1 MQVAYELGTKLKQV
15 VCTFTLTLPP
25 PPPPP
30 LFACFC
36 ILMDLFSP
44 GINANVIIESPL
56 RSLSG
61 YQEIKPFLIRFLLWI
76 VSCSGQ
82 VLQTPY
88 KSNQRSC
95 SMKKVFLNIYQNS
108 HENQC
113 RSLFLI
119 KLDYD
124 LQLSIKETPT

>member
-1 MQVAYELGTKLKQV
+1 MQVAYELGTKLKQC
-15 VCTFTLTLPP
+15 VCTFTLTQPP

-30 LFACFC
+30 PYSHAFAFWW
-36 ILMDLFSP
+36 ISSP
-44 GINANVIIESPL
+44 PVNANVIIESLL

-82 VLQTPY
+82 VLQAPY

-95 SMKKVFLNIYQNS
+95 SMKKVFLSIYQNS